1 MKTIILFINMMDIF
15 FLIRIYS
22 PNIEEI
28 KLNKF
33 FFFFSSFEL
42 LNYFPFPYQ
51 TFNAELKESHSL
63 YSCIYCGSYTDR
75 MEENYF

>member
-33 FFFFSSFEL
+33 FFFFL
-42 LNYFPFPYQ
+42 RLNF
-51 TFNAELKESHSL
+51 
-63 YSCIYCGSYTDR
+63 
-75 MEENYF
+75 